1 MEITPFLIYL
11 ISIADGVRGLAGFGC
26 LAFFLAGFIYISIFL
41 AKEGQNA
48 NYFWNAFKKCLW
60 CFCISVALIIFVPS
74 KTTIAGMIVVPA
86 VANNAEVKNISSN
99 LLKWAEVYLN
109 DLLEEQTRK
118 PKENKKNE

>member
-11 ISIADGVRGLAGFGC
+11 ISVADEVRGLACFSG
-26 LAFFLAGFIYISIFL
+26 LAFFIVGFIYISIFL
-41 AKEGQNA
+41 GKEGQGA

-60 CFCISVALIIFVPS
+60 CVCISVVVTIFVPS

-109 DLLEEQTRK
+109 DLLEEKTQK
-118 PKENKKNE
+118 SKEKKKNE

>member
-11 ISIADGVRGLAGFGC
+11 ISIADGVRGLACFGG
-26 LAFFLAGFIYISIFL
+26 LAFFVVGFIYISIYL
-41 AKEGQNA
+41 DKECEGA
-48 NYFWNAFKKCLW
+48 DHFWNAFKKCLW
-60 CFCISVALIIFVPS
+60 CVCISVVVTIFVPS

-118 PKENKKNE
+118 SKENKKNE

>member
-11 ISIADGVRGLAGFGC
+11 ISIADEVCWLARNGILVFYLVGFVY
-26 LAFFLAGFIYISIFL
+26 LSIYL
-41 AKEGQNA
+41 CKEGKGA
-48 NYFWNAFKKCLW
+48 DHFWNAFKKCLW
-60 CFCISVALIIFVPS
+60 CFCVSVAVIIFVPS